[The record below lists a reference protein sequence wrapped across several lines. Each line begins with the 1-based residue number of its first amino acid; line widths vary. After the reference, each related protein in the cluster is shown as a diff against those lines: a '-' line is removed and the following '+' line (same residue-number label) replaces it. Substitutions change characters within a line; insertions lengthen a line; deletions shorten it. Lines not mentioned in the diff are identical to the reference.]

1 MGYPSTDLHQSSGL
15 AAAAAQGA
23 PNQAAL
29 GTAAKALQPS
39 SSSSA
44 VRLPPGLR
52 PPQQA
57 GVAAGVPQEAAGRAQ
72 QTNGQS
78 AQVSDRVMLPVRT
91 AADISEFVNTIES
104 V

>member
-1 MGYPSTDLHQSSGL
+1 MDGLSDIDACIVIVPRVPPQQVGYPTTDLHQSSGL

-52 PPQQA
+52 PPHQA
-57 GVAAGVPQEAAGRAQ
+57 GAAAGVPQEAAGSVQ
-72 QTNGQS
+72 QSNGQS
-78 AQVSDRVMLPVRT
+78 AQVRD
-91 AADISEFVNTIES
+91 
-104 V
+104 